1 MLQSLEGEAPGML
14 RREVALR
21 VDCGQLSSKAARGSG
36 VFAFYAG
43 VCQPK
48 LSYSAEVVHLV
59 KNSVVYGVRA
69 GEVTFELQDI
79 MARKDRLIQE
89 FADYREKQL
98 ESGQFNFIRARA
110 SFVDSKTLQLNN
122 GKRLTAKNF
131 VISTGSVV
139 APSPLESLNEIG
151 YITSDEAL
159 SLKKLPKSLI
169 ILGGGSVAV
178 EFAQVFSRLGVR
190 VTLIQRSP
198 QILRDEDA
206 DAAEVIET
214 VFRREGITLFTATN
228 LLNAWSEGQLKGIS
242 FEYEGQIV
250 RVAAEEI
257 LYGLGRVPNT
267 EGLDLH
273 NAGVQLSFGRF
284 LVNSKMETNVPHI
297 YGAGDC
303 LLGYTKSCI

>member
-1 MLQSLEGEAPGML
+1 M
-14 RREVALR
+14 
-21 VDCGQLSSKAARGSG
+21 
-36 VFAFYAG
+36 
-43 VCQPK
+43 
-48 LSYSAEVVHLV
+48 
-59 KNSVVYGVRA
+59 
-69 GEVTFELQDI
+69 
-79 MARKDRLIQE
+79 
-89 FADYREKQL
+89 
-98 ESGQFNFIRARA
+98 
-110 SFVDSKTLQLNN
+110 
-122 GKRLTAKNF
+122 
-131 VISTGSVV
+131 
-139 APSPLESLNEIG
+139 
-151 YITSDEAL
+151 
-159 SLKKLPKSLI
+159 
-169 ILGGGSVAV
+169 AV

-303 LLGYTKSCI
+303 TGCPESCI